1 MTRIFDVKGLLAA
14 FAPRRTPQNAYERAV
29 AALERGEFEEALRAL
44 EPALAET
51 GSGVTRANVE
61 NKRGVALVGLA
72 RREEALASFCSALE
86 ADEKHAPALVN
97 LGNLLLE
104 DGHLED
110 AVDYYEAALRA
121 DPHYAVAYQNL
132 GVACKRLG
140 RRAESVR
147 NLRVAAR
154 LESRRRPGR
163 A

>member
-1 MTRIFDVKGLLAA
+1 MTRLFDVKGLLAA
-14 FAPRRTPQNAYERAV
+14 FAPRRLPQNAFERAV
-29 AALERGEFEEALRAL
+29 VALERGEFEEALRAL
-44 EPALAET
+44 DSA
-51 GSGVTRANVE
+51 SGEAPGTVSRAAIE

-72 RREEALASFCSALE
+72 RRDEALAAFCAALE
-86 ADEKHAPALVN
+86 ADEQHAPALVN

-104 DGHLED
+104 DGHPED

-121 DPHYAVAYQNL
+121 DPHYALAYQNL

>member
-14 FAPRRTPQNAYERAV
+14 FAPRRVPQNAYERAV
-29 AALERGEFEEALRAL
+29 VALERGDFENALQALDALDAAPDSVSRA
-44 EPALAET
+44 T
-51 GSGVTRANVE
+51 VE

-72 RREEALASFCSALE
+72 RREEALAAFCAALE

-104 DGHLED
+104 DGHPED